1 MVAGSPGAYEQ
12 SGDDKIK
19 IESSENSGMLIYT
32 NIGVENEP
40 ISYHEP
46 ENRLYHLTV
55 TVYEADYSG
64 TEGTGAEP
72 GRGREILKLDSTK
85 SE

>member
-1 MVAGSPGAYEQ
+1 
-12 SGDDKIK
+12 
-19 IESSENSGMLIYT
+19 MLIYT

-55 TVYEADYSG
+55 TVYEADYIG
-64 TEGTGAEP
+64 TQGTGAEP

>member
-1 MVAGSPGAYEQ
+1 MNRYPT
-12 SGDDKIK
+12 
-19 IESSENSGMLIYT
+19 T
-32 NIGVENEP
+32 NPKTGYI
-40 ISYHEP
+40 I
-46 ENRLYHLTV
+46 LTV